1 MINFDNFIKEKTKE
15 HNQNWPEISDHP
27 YRTLIVGGTGSGK
40 TTTLLNLINHE
51 PDIDNNFLY
60 TKDPFEARY

>member
-40 TTTLLNLINHE
+40 TTTLVNLINYE

>member
-40 TTTLLNLINHE
+40 TTTLLNLINYE
-51 PDIDNNFLY
+51 PDIDNKFLY